1 MIDSVYE
8 AGKMFKYKS
17 NKQGENI
24 VQQAYGFGKKVFN
37 HRPANICCLRFY
49 GVLIVSDC

>member
-8 AGKMFKYKS
+8 AGKMIKYKS

-24 VQQAYGFGKKVFN
+24 VQQAYGFGKQVFN
-37 HRPANICCLRFY
+37 HPPANICCSKSYR
-49 GVLIVSDC
+49 VLIASDC